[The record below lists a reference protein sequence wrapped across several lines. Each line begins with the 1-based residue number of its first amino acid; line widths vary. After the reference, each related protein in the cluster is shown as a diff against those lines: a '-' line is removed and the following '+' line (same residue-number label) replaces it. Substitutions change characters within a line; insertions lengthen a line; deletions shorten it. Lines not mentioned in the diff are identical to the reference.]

1 MNNNIKGEKHICSNC
16 GQKFFDLNKRPI
28 VCPKCNTE
36 VLDKSFV
43 RAKHIISDTKVD
55 ENTKDILLSEDKNII
70 NDQNTQ
76 NDLDDDDDDETSAI
90 VNID

>member
-1 MNNNIKGEKHICSNC
+1 MNNSIKGEKHICSNC

-43 RAKHIISDTKVD
+43 RAKPIMSDTEVD
-55 ENTKDILLSEDKNII
+55 EDIKDTSLSEDEKII

-76 NDLDDDDDDETSAI
+76 NDLEEDDDKTSAI

>member
-43 RAKHIISDTKVD
+43 RSKRVISVAEEDEKIKDT
-55 ENTKDILLSEDKNII
+55 LLSEDKNII

-76 NDLDDDDDDETSAI
+76 NDLDDDDETSAI

>member
-16 GQKFFDLNKRPI
+16 GQRFFDLNKRPI

-36 VLDKSFV
+36 VLEKPFV
-43 RAKHIISDTKVD
+43 GAKNIISETKVNENI
-55 ENTKDILLSEDKNII
+55 ENTLLSDDKNII
-70 NDQNTQ
+70 YDQNTQ
-76 NDLDDDDDDETSAI
+76 NDLDDDDETSAI

>member
-16 GQKFFDLNKRPI
+16 GQRFFDLNKRPI

-36 VLDKSFV
+36 VLEKPFV
-43 RAKHIISDTKVD
+43 GAKNIISETKVNENI
-55 ENTKDILLSEDKNII
+55 ENTLLSDDKNII

-76 NDLDDDDDDETSAI
+76 NDLDDDDETSAI

>member
-1 MNNNIKGEKHICSNC
+1 MNNNNIKGDKHICSNC

-76 NDLDDDDDDETSAI
+76 NDLDDDDETSAI

>member
-36 VLDKSFV
+36 VLEKSFV
-43 RAKHIISDTKVD
+43 RTKNIISDTKVD
-55 ENTKDILLSEDKNII
+55 EDIEKTLLSDDKNITD
-70 NDQNTQ
+70 DQNTQ
-76 NDLDDDDDDETSAI
+76 NDLDDDDETSAI

>member
-1 MNNNIKGEKHICSNC
+1 M
-16 GQKFFDLNKRPI
+16 
-28 VCPKCNTE
+28 
-36 VLDKSFV
+36 DKSFV